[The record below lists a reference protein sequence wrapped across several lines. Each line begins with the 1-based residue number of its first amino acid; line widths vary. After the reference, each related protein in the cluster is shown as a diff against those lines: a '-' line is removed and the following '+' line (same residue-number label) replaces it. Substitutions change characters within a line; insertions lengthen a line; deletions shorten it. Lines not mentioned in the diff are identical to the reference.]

1 MGVHGLNVRGSS
13 MGKRGVMLVLAAV
26 ACLAAVP
33 SAALASRAIGV
44 LPAGE
49 VNKFTLP
56 GAPMVITDSNGV
68 VITCEVVYNETWA
81 PRIEKVVGT
90 PGAVIREGIAEGCVG
105 GNGIVVVE
113 GVILQLGLNTPKFY
127 QSFRGLLPNI
137 TSILFIANP
146 LRILIRYREVLN
158 PLNTIGCL
166 FEGPVGFD
174 TGGGVNRLSRLIIQR
189 NQFVPLTL
197 QLFGM
202 LVCPFNIRVEGT
214 FQIEPPQNLVLL
226 NN

>member
-1 MGVHGLNVRGSS
+1 MRKQGTL
-13 MGKRGVMLVLAAV
+13 LALLAAL
-26 ACLAAVP
+26 ACLAVLP

-49 VNKFTLP
+49 VTKFTLP
-56 GAPMVITDSNGV
+56 GRPMVITDSNGV

-81 PRIEKVVGT
+81 PRIEKAVGSV
-90 PGAVIREGIAEGCVG
+90 GAVIREGIAEECVG
-105 GNGIVVVE
+105 ENGIVAVE
-113 GVILQLGLNTPKFY
+113 AVILQLGQNTLKFY
-127 QSFRGLLPNI
+127 QSFRGILPNI

-146 LRILIRYREVLN
+146 LRILIRYRQVLM

-189 NQFVPLTL
+189 NQFVPLRIR
-197 QLFGM
+197 LFGM
-202 LVCPFNIRVEGT
+202 MACPFNIRVEGT

-226 NN
+226 NI

>member
-1 MGVHGLNVRGSS
+1 
-13 MGKRGVMLVLAAV
+13 MGKRGAVLALAAV

-44 LPAGE
+44 APAGE
-49 VNKFTLP
+49 VTKFTLP

-90 PGAVIREGIAEGCVG
+90 TGAVIREGTAAGCVG
-105 GNGIVVVE
+105 GNGLVE
-113 GVILQLGLNTPKFY
+113 VEAVILQLGQHTPKLY

-146 LRILIRYREVLN
+146 LRILVRYKEVLM

-166 FEGPVGFD
+166 FSGPVGFD
-174 TGGGVNRLSRLIIQR
+174 TGGGVTRLSRLIIQR
-189 NQFVPLTL
+189 NQFVPLSL
-197 QLFGM
+197 QLFGVM
-202 LVCPFNIRVEGT
+202 PCPLNIRVEGT
-214 FQIEPPQNLVLL
+214 FQIEPAQNLVLL
-226 NN
+226 NV

>member
-1 MGVHGLNVRGSS
+1 MKKQG
-13 MGKRGVMLVLAAV
+13 MLLALIA
-26 ACLAAVP
+26 ALTCLAMP

-68 VITCEVVYNETWA
+68 VITCEVVYRETWA

-90 PGAVIREGIAEGCVG
+90 AGAVIREGIAEGCVG
-105 GNGIVVVE
+105 GNGVVQVE

-197 QLFGM
+197 QLFGT
-202 LVCPFNIRVEGT
+202 LLCPFNIRVEGT

-226 NN
+226 NV

>member
-1 MGVHGLNVRGSS
+1 
-13 MGKRGVMLVLAAV
+13 MGKRGALLALAAV

-44 LPAGE
+44 APAGE
-49 VNKFTLP
+49 VTKFTLP
-56 GAPMVITDSNGV
+56 GVPMVITDSNGV
-68 VITCEVVYNETWA
+68 VITCNVVYRETWA

-90 PGAVIREGIAEGCVG
+90 PGAVIREGIAEECVG
-105 GNGIVVVE
+105 GNGIVEVE
-113 GVILQLGLNTPKFY
+113 AVILQLGQNTPKLY
-127 QSFRGLLPNI
+127 QSFRGILPNI

-146 LRILIRYREVLN
+146 LRILIRYREVLM

-166 FEGPVGFD
+166 FQGPVGFD

-189 NQFVPLTL
+189 NQFVPLSL

-202 LVCPFNIRVEGT
+202 MACPFNIRVEGT
-214 FQIEPPQNLVLL
+214 FQIEPAQNLVLL
-226 NN
+226 NV

>member
-1 MGVHGLNVRGSS
+1 
-13 MGKRGVMLVLAAV
+13 MGKRGLMLVLAAV

-44 LPAGE
+44 VPAGE
-49 VNKFTLP
+49 VTKFTLP

-68 VITCEVVYNETWA
+68 VITCEVVYRETWA
-81 PRIEKVVGT
+81 PRIEKIVGT
-90 PGAVIREGIAEGCVG
+90 AGAVIREGIAEGCVG
-105 GNGIVVVE
+105 GNGIVAVE

-202 LVCPFNIRVEGT
+202 LMCPFNIRVEGT

-226 NN
+226 NV